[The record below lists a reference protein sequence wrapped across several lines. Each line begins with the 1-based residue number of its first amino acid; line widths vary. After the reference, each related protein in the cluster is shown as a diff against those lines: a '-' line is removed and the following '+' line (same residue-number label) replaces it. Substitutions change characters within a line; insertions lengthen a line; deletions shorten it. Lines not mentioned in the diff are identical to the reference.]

1 MPEPLRL
8 VLALHNHQPIGNFD
22 GVFEQAYQDS
32 YRPFLDVLDR
42 FPEFPIALH
51 TSGSLMEWLDAH
63 HPEYLDRLAE
73 MVAAGRL
80 EVIGGAYYEPILTMI
95 PPWDR
100 VGQIRSYTAWLE
112 DRLGG
117 RVRGMWMPERVWEQS
132 LTGDLAE
139 AGIQY
144 TILDDF
150 HFKCAGMTES
160 QLHGYYISED
170 EGRLISIFPGSERL
184 RYTVPFAQPHETV
197 DYLKWIASEHPG
209 AVVVFGDDGEKF
221 GSWPQT
227 HKHVYQDGW
236 LTRFFE
242 ALAAPRLHAGR
253 GHRQRPPQRQGVPAR
268 QQLSRNDRMGI
279 AGRATGALRTRSA
292 RDGARS
298 PLADVEPVR
307 AGRLLAKL

>member
-1 MPEPLRL
+1 
-8 VLALHNHQPIGNFD
+8 
-22 GVFEQAYQDS
+22 
-32 YRPFLDVLDR
+32 
-42 FPEFPIALH
+42 
-51 TSGSLMEWLDAH
+51 MEWLDTH

-80 EVIGGAYYEPILTMI
+80 EIIGGAFYEPILTMI

-100 VGQIRSYTAWLE
+100 VGQIRSYSTWLE

-117 RVRGMWMPERVWEQS
+117 KVRGMWMPERVWEQS

-150 HFKCAGMTES
+150 HFKCAGLTES

-170 EGRLISIFPGSERL
+170 EGRLVSIFPGSERL

-242 ALAAPRLHAGR
+242 ALAANSGWLRVCTLAEAIDNVPPSGKVYLPDSSYREMTEWALPAEQLARYEHVRHEMEHDPRWPTLNQFVR
-253 GHRQRPPQRQGVPAR
+253 GGFW
-268 QQLSRNDRMGI
+268 RNFK
-279 AGRATGALRTRSA
+279 
-292 RDGARS
+292 
-298 PLADVEPVR
+298 V
-307 AGRLLAKL
+307 